1 VGNGKFNRAKL
12 MNIGF
17 LEALKQ
23 YDYQCFI
30 FHDVDL
36 IPEDD
41 RNLYTCPEQ
50 PRHMS
55 VAIDKFGYR
64 LPYKDLFGGVSALTK
79 EQFETINGFSN
90 EFWGWGGEDDDM
102 SNRVRHYGYKISRYS
117 ADIARYKM
125 LKHKGDTPNPDR
137 YKKLYSGKRRY
148 KTDGINNVKYKTV
161 DLVFKKL
168 YTWVLVDL
176 L

>member
-1 VGNGKFNRAKL
+1 

-17 LEALKQ
+17 LEAMKQ

-41 RNLYTCPEQ
+41 RNLYTCPDQ

-55 VAIDKFGYR
+55 VAIDKFSYR
-64 LPYKDLFGGVSALTK
+64 LPYKDLFGGVSALTT
-79 EQFETINGFSN
+79 EQFKKINGFSN

-102 SNRVRHYGYKISRYS
+102 YVC
-117 ADIARYKM
+117 
-125 LKHKGDTPNPDR
+125 
-137 YKKLYSGKRRY
+137 
-148 KTDGINNVKYKTV
+148 
-161 DLVFKKL
+161 FQC
-168 YTWVLVDL
+168 
-176 L
+176 

>member
-1 VGNGKFNRAKL
+1 

-23 YDYQCFI
+23 YDYECFI

-55 VAIDKFGYR
+55 VAIDKFSYR
-64 LPYKDLFGGVSALTK
+64 YVTHRQRQRERDDRPRRASTPILPMALQIRSISVLNRK
-79 EQFETINGFSN
+79 QLTIN
-90 EFWGWGGEDDDM
+90 
-102 SNRVRHYGYKISRYS
+102 
-117 ADIARYKM
+117 
-125 LKHKGDTPNPDR
+125 
-137 YKKLYSGKRRY
+137 
-148 KTDGINNVKYKTV
+148 
-161 DLVFKKL
+161 LVFVVHYYWTYCL
-168 YTWVLVDL
+168 PQSTQNVTTLLVCPLSCL
-176 L
+176 LPQFCVKNSKIFFLSIVFCVISLTLF